1 LIQARRFLDPAV
13 LRELYGVNTPFLLP
27 GAKLTLVPM
36 SYQSINPYNGKLLR
50 TFKELTDQKL
60 ETAIKYAAAC
70 FDTWRHKTFAERSTV
85 AAKAASILRAR
96 VDEFARPVTLEMGKL
111 IDQARGEVL
120 LSADIIDYYAK
131 NAERFLAPQRLKPLT
146 GKAEVESTPFG
157 VLFGVQP
164 WNFPYYQLARF
175 AGPNLMAGNV
185 VMVKHAGCVPQC
197 AIAFEKLWL
206 EAGAPVGAYTNLL
219 ISYDQVNH
227 VIDDPRIKGVALT
240 GSVEAG
246 KSVAARAGQNLK
258 KSTMELGGSDAFIV
272 LEDADL
278 DKTVAWAVWAKMNNT
293 GQCCV
298 AAKRFIVVE
307 KLADRFLEKF
317 QAALADLKP
326 GDPMDEATTLGPL
339 STEGALVQL
348 LGQVKEAVANGA
360 KLIMGG
366 KRIDRPGSFMQPT
379 ILSNIKPGNPAFRE
393 EFFGPVALFFRVKG
407 EDEAVALANDSDFG
421 LGGSVFTKDVARGK
435 RVAGRVDTGMKFVNH
450 PTWTTPDLPFGGIKN
465 SGYGREL
472 SSLGIQE
479 FVNKK
484 LVRIASI
491 DAAA

>member
-1 LIQARRFLDPAV
+1 MA
-13 LRELYGVNTPFLLP
+13 
-27 GAKLTLVPM
+27 
-36 SYQSINPYNGKLLR
+36 YQSVNPYDGKILK
-50 TFKELTDQKL
+50 TFEELTDKQLERAL
-60 ETAIKYAAAC
+60 ETAATC
-70 FDTWRHKTFAERSTV
+70 FESWRRTTFAERAAV
-85 AAKAASILRAR
+85 VAKASALMRAR

-111 IDQARGEVL
+111 IDQARGEVM

-131 NAERFLAPQRLKPLT
+131 NAERFLAPEHLNPSS
-146 GKAEVESTPFG
+146 GEAEVESSPFG

-175 AGPNLMAGNV
+175 AAPNLMAGNV

-197 AIAFEKLWL
+197 AIAFERLWM

-219 ISYDQVNH
+219 ISHDQVNR

-246 KSVAARAGQNLK
+246 KSVAGRAGQNLK

-278 DKTVAWAVWAKMNNT
+278 DKTVKWAVWGKMNNT

-307 KLADRFLEKF
+307 ELADRFLGKF
-317 QAALADLKP
+317 QTALAALEP

-339 STEGALVQL
+339 STEAALVQL
-348 LGQVKEAVANGA
+348 LGQVEGAVAKGA
-360 KLIMGG
+360 TLVMGG
-366 KRIDRPGSFMQPT
+366 KRIDRPGAFMQAT
-379 ILSNIKPGNPAFRE
+379 ILSNIKPDNPAFRE
-393 EFFGPVALFFRVKG
+393 EFFGPVALFFRVKN

-435 RVAGRVDTGMKFVNH
+435 RVASRVDTGMMFVNH
-450 PTWTTPDLPFGGIKN
+450 PTWTKPDLPFGGIKD

-472 SSLGIQE
+472 SSMGIQE

-484 LVRIASI
+484 LVCVEAI
-491 DAAA
+491 DAPV